1 MIEPRCILSGDNFN
15 PSHLIDKLT
24 DVTIEKI
31 IGTGEISNRG
41 RYKLQPSPY
50 GLCQIWTPSNVPMP
64 DRIKWM
70 TTLISQHSES
80 FRSSGVTDIEL
91 NILWTGRQGNME
103 FTHEELVGIAELG
116 IPLTINYS
124 FEEKGN

>member
-1 MIEPRCILSGDNFN
+1 
-15 PSHLIDKLT
+15 
-24 DVTIEKI
+24 
-31 IGTGEISNRG
+31 
-41 RYKLQPSPY
+41 
-50 GLCQIWTPSNVPMP
+50 
-64 DRIKWM
+64 M